1 MGIAY
6 PLPDKPF
13 SNQARPP
20 CRTNADHVASNG
32 GCWMEIARRPP
43 CHEEQA
49 EYEGKCYIP
58 VMKAPRRPQS
68 LSP

>member
-20 CRTNADHVASNG
+20 CRTNADHVAING